1 MNPFTKESIM
11 ARKFVKSNPF
21 ANFTVASAKPD
32 FTDAKPIVTEESSSV
47 TVAQQVQVEQKS
59 SAEPCFIIEVGF
71 LYKDNEIVSDISNLS
86 QEAISEL
93 LWIHFPNCI
102 YAIQQQGQSL
112 KRYNDAVEKKA
123 MYPSSHQEMLAKLND
138 QLAEQAVDLFKDIE
152 PQGFY
157 QLTPNIRLCNRTK
170 AEKKEVVMPT
180 LQSISSLIK

>member
-1 MNPFTKESIM
+1 MNPFIKESIM
-11 ARKFVKSNPF
+11 TRKLVKSNPF

-32 FTDAKPIVTEESSSV
+32 FTDAKPIVTAESVSV
-47 TVAQQVQVEQKS
+47 ASVEPSKKES

-93 LWIHFPNCI
+93 LWVHFPNCI

>member
-1 MNPFTKESIM
+1 M
-11 ARKFVKSNPF
+11 ARKLVKSNPF

-32 FTDAKPIVTEESSSV
+32 FTDAKPIITEEKSV
-47 TVAQQVQVEQKS
+47 SVAASVQVEQKS

-93 LWIHFPNCI
+93 LWVHFPNCI

-138 QLAEQAVDLFKDIE
+138 QLAEQTVDLFKNIE
-152 PQGFY
+152 PQGFL

-170 AEKKEVVMPT
+170 AEKKEIVMPT
-180 LQSISSLIK
+180 LQSIASLIK

>member
-1 MNPFTKESIM
+1 MT
-11 ARKFVKSNPF
+11 RKLVTSNPF
-21 ANFTVASAKPD
+21 ANYKVSSAKPD
-32 FTDAKPIVTEESSSV
+32 FTDAKPFVQVEESVSVSSV
-47 TVAQQVQVEQKS
+47 AASVQVEQKS

-93 LWIHFPNCI
+93 LWVHFPNCI

>member
-1 MNPFTKESIM
+1 M
-11 ARKFVKSNPF
+11 ARRKLVESNPF
-21 ANFTVASAKPD
+21 ANYTIASAKPD
-32 FTDAKPIVTEESSSV
+32 FTDAKPIVTAESVSV
-47 TVAQQVQVEQKS
+47 AASVQVEQKF

-71 LYKDNEIVSDISNLS
+71 LYKDNQIVSDISNLS

-93 LWIHFPNCI
+93 LWVHFPNCI

-138 QLAEQAVDLFKDIE
+138 QLAEQTVDLFKNIE
-152 PQGFY
+152 PQGFL
-157 QLTPNIRLCNRTK
+157 QLTANIRLCNRTK

-180 LQSISSLIK
+180 LQSIASLIK

>member
-1 MNPFTKESIM
+1 MT
-11 ARKFVKSNPF
+11 RKLVKSNPF
-21 ANFTVASAKPD
+21 AKFTVASAKPD
-32 FTDAKPIVTEESSSV
+32 FTDAQPIVTEVTEESVSV
-47 TVAQQVQVEQKS
+47 ASVEPSKKES

-93 LWIHFPNCI
+93 LWVHFPNCI

-138 QLAEQAVDLFKDIE
+138 QLAEQTIDLFKNIE

-180 LQSISSLIK
+180 LQSIASLIK

>member
-1 MNPFTKESIM
+1 MT
-11 ARKFVKSNPF
+11 RKLVKSNPF

-32 FTDAKPIVTEESSSV
+32 FTDAKPIVTAESVSV
-47 TVAQQVQVEQKS
+47 ASVEPSKKES
-59 SAEPCFIIEVGF
+59 LAEPCFIIEVGF

-93 LWIHFPNCI
+93 LWVHFPNCI

-123 MYPSSHQEMLAKLND
+123 MYPSAHQEMLAKLND

-170 AEKKEVVMPT
+170 AEKKEVVIPT

>member
-1 MNPFTKESIM
+1 MNPFIKESIM
-11 ARKFVKSNPF
+11 TRKLVKSNPF

-32 FTDAKPIVTEESSSV
+32 FTDAKPIVTAESVSV
-47 TVAQQVQVEQKS
+47 ASIEPSKKES

-93 LWIHFPNCI
+93 LWVHFPNCI

>member
-1 MNPFTKESIM
+1 MT
-11 ARKFVKSNPF
+11 RKLVKSNPF

-32 FTDAKPIVTEESSSV
+32 FTDAQPIVQATEESVSV
-47 TVAQQVQVEQKS
+47 ASAVSVEPSKKEF

>member
-1 MNPFTKESIM
+1 M
-11 ARKFVKSNPF
+11 ARKLVKSNPF

-32 FTDAKPIVTEESSSV
+32 FTDAQPIVQTEESVSVTTAASVSVASVEPSKKESSV
-47 TVAQQVQVEQKS
+47 
-59 SAEPCFIIEVGF
+59 EPCFIIEVGF

-86 QEAISEL
+86 QEAISGL
-93 LWIHFPNCI
+93 LWVHFPNCI

>member
-1 MNPFTKESIM
+1 MT
-11 ARKFVKSNPF
+11 RKFVKSNPF

-32 FTDAKPIVTEESSSV
+32 FTDAKSIVTAESVSV
-47 TVAQQVQVEQKS
+47 ASVEPSKKES
-59 SAEPCFIIEVGF
+59 SAEPYFIIEVGF
-71 LYKDNEIVSDISNLS
+71 LYKDNMIIADISNLS
-86 QEAISEL
+86 QKAISEL
-93 LWIHFPNCI
+93 LWVHFPNCI

-138 QLAEQAVDLFKDIE
+138 QLAEQAVELFKNIE
-152 PQGFY
+152 PQGFL

-170 AEKKEVVMPT
+170 VDKKEVVMPT

>member
-1 MNPFTKESIM
+1 MT
-11 ARKFVKSNPF
+11 RKLVKSNPF

-32 FTDAKPIVTEESSSV
+32 FTDAQSIVQATEESVSV
-47 TVAQQVQVEQKS
+47 ASAVFVEPSKKES
-59 SAEPCFIIEVGF
+59 SAEPCFIIETGF

-93 LWIHFPNCI
+93 LWVHFPNCI
-102 YAIQQQGQSL
+102 YAVQQQGQSL

-123 MYPSSHQEMLAKLND
+123 MYPSAHQAMLAKLND
-138 QLAEQAVDLFKDIE
+138 QLAEQAVELFKNIE
-152 PQGFY
+152 PQGFL

>member
-1 MNPFTKESIM
+1 MT
-11 ARKFVKSNPF
+11 RKFVKSNPF

-32 FTDAKPIVTEESSSV
+32 FTDAQPIVTEKEESVSF
-47 TVAQQVQVEQKS
+47 VAASVQVEPSKKES

-86 QEAISEL
+86 QESISEL
-93 LWIHFPNCI
+93 LWVHFPNCI

-138 QLAEQAVDLFKDIE
+138 QLAEQAVELFKNIE
-152 PQGFY
+152 PQGFL

>member
-1 MNPFTKESIM
+1 MT
-11 ARKFVKSNPF
+11 RKFVKSNPF

-32 FTDAKPIVTEESSSV
+32 FTDAKPIVETAESVSV
-47 TVAQQVQVEQKS
+47 ASVEPSNKES

-93 LWIHFPNCI
+93 LWVHFPNCI

-112 KRYNDAVEKKA
+112 KRYNDAIEKKA

-157 QLTPNIRLCNRTK
+157 QLTANIRLCNRTK
-170 AEKKEVVMPT
+170 AEKKEVVIPT

>member
-1 MNPFTKESIM
+1 MT
-11 ARKFVKSNPF
+11 RKLVKSNPF
-21 ANFTVASAKPD
+21 ANYTVSSAKPD
-32 FTDAKPIVTEESSSV
+32 FTNAKPIVTEEESV
-47 TVAQQVQVEQKS
+47 SVASTVEVEPSKKES

-71 LYKDNEIVSDISNLS
+71 LYKDNQIVSDISNLS

-93 LWIHFPNCI
+93 LWVHFPNCI

-138 QLAEQAVDLFKDIE
+138 QLAEQTVDLFKNIE
-152 PQGFY
+152 PQGFL

-170 AEKKEVVMPT
+170 AEKKEIVMPT